1 LKDYDVHI
9 NNAPSG
15 FFDKSVLE
23 TLSSGIINLYK
34 NDDFNKLF
42 NNKNNFH
49 FKSSENLIEKLNNL
63 NQLKN
68 DFGDLLEVLNNELQ
82 ENSLLT
88 LNKRISKYL

>member
-1 LKDYDVHI
+1 MKPLAFFG
-9 NNAPSG
+9 NAIDR
-15 FFDKSVLE
+15 FWNSVATALARV
-23 TLSSGIINLYK
+23 LAMFANS
-34 NDDFNKLF
+34 
-42 NNKNNFH
+42 